1 MKVKITIFI
10 NLVGIR
16 NAFQGEMV
24 GEGEDKEVI
33 LITLR
38 RPLIY
43 IQPIAVDK
51 AILVWLNYKNAYEY
65 WNEQRSILN
74 SEVLSATQ
82 QVIVVITIYVLVV
95 RTILGSFPCR

>member
-1 MKVKITIFI
+1 
-10 NLVGIR
+10 
-16 NAFQGEMV
+16 MV
-24 GEGEDKEVI
+24 GDGEDKDVI

-43 IQPIAVDK
+43 IQPIAIDK

-74 SEVLSATQ
+74 SEVLTATQ
-82 QVIVVITIYVLVV
+82 QVQVFNYCTAALPPYLPPLHIW
-95 RTILGSFPCR
+95 PCIQCHATNRKPFKE

>member
-1 MKVKITIFI
+1 
-10 NLVGIR
+10 
-16 NAFQGEMV
+16 MV

-82 QVIVVITIYVLVV
+82 QVFV
-95 RTILGSFPCR
+95 RLDLRLLSPPMRPLILRRPFRYTKE

>member
-1 MKVKITIFI
+1 MIFI
-10 NLVGIR
+10 IVVIGIR

-82 QVIVVITIYVLVV
+82 QVGDLWLEVVL
-95 RTILGSFPCR
+95 RHLGMI